1 VWATILAAVSVA
13 EAREG
18 KRVGI
23 GDSGGVRARTQEKFV
38 TMTERSPASAAAG
51 KASGTMS
58 LTTRWTPAALI
69 HATSPA
75 ISAGRSREA

>member
-13 EAREG
+13 EAIEG

-23 GDSGGVRARTQEKFV
+23 GDSGGVRARTQEKLL
-38 TMTERSPASAAAG
+38 TQTDCSPAAAAEG
-51 KASGTMS
+51 NASGTMS